1 MKIFSILVIGVA
13 LTACA
18 PGVFNPANGI
28 PMASDE
34 SWNLKITDKTGKVLV
49 DENYKLSGSFRSW
62 PQTENFP
69 TNTGSGLVFI
79 KNVESYSIGQIKF
92 SILPIESTEV
102 AAIRSDKHSGA
113 IASFSARDRKSKRLE
128 IYPDSNKSKVN
139 QESCIFYDFT
149 NLSRFQ
155 SDAVK
160 FSDENSSTTTPV
172 GTCNFTKLEPA
183 PK

>member
-1 MKIFSILVIGVA
+1 MKIFSILVLGTV

-34 SWNLKITDKTGKVLV
+34 SWNLKITDKTGKVLS

-62 PQTENFP
+62 SQTENFP
-69 TNTGSGLVFI
+69 TSTGSGLVFI
-79 KNVESYSIGQIKF
+79 KNVETYSIGQINF
-92 SILPIESTEV
+92 SVLPIESTEI

-113 IASFSARDRKSKRLE
+113 VASFSARDTKSKRLE

-155 SDAVK
+155 SDAVR
-160 FSDENSSTTTPV
+160 FSNENSNATTSV
-172 GTCNFTKLEPA
+172 GTCTFTKLEPA